1 MKIIMVNKIKC
12 NHCVDEIE
20 ATVLQP
26 FIRYRRDKVAVDHGL
41 ELLKQNSAKC
51 VTVNHV
57 IHDEIK
63 ALTRGINDKIP
74 DNYPVCHPT

>member
-1 MKIIMVNKIKC
+1 MKIITVNKIKC

-41 ELLKQNSAKC
+41 ELLKQNSAN
-51 VTVNHV
+51 V
-57 IHDEIK
+57 
-63 ALTRGINDKIP
+63 
-74 DNYPVCHPT
+74 